1 MNIKSVC
8 SSDAHEEN
16 VKVRHILGE
25 TPNHISGK
33 QLMSG
38 INKELSTL
46 MSWKKTQIGNQ
57 AKYMSKYFNKEN
69 IEMINKYTELCSKA
83 LAIREM

>member
-8 SSDAHEEN
+8 STDAHEEN

-38 INKELSTL
+38 INKELATL
-46 MSWKKTQIGNQ
+46 MSWKKL
-57 AKYMSKYFNKEN
+57 K
-69 IEMINKYTELCSKA
+69 
-83 LAIREM
+83 

>member
-8 SSDAHEEN
+8 STDAHEEN

-38 INKELSTL
+38 INKELTTL
-46 MSWKKTQIGNQ
+46 MS
-57 AKYMSKYFNKEN
+57 
-69 IEMINKYTELCSKA
+69 
-83 LAIREM
+83 